1 MSGPSP
7 RVLEHMVDVVSYPEG
22 KKCSSHRLLRLL
34 KIRLV
39 DEQEIFERAQLGLQT
54 VLTPTEI
61 FLRDPNS
68 DLKCLA
74 GSHVAIVMDRSW
86 ALLIEISALCVSR
99 SIVSRHVNGIQ
110 TSRDHM
116 IIFVIAKEVAMKIQ
130 KNVVFLNVVSGVSLM
145 ETVGNLTIASSIYNS
160 FSWIIISNRVAFN
173 GGIGL
178 SGKLNMVPMMEKRVS
193 TTVKLKYKMAMAL
206 SGDDVGFNVKNVD
219 DRDLK
224 CVFINSNSKN
234 DPATEAAN
242 FTFQVIVLNY
252 PGQTRNKNAQVINC
266 HTSHIAVKFA
276 KLLTKIDRRSGKE
289 REKEPNF
296 VKNGDTL
303 IVKMNPTKPVVVET
317 FSAYPPF
324 SRFVVE
330 KHFYMAFCETNFDML
345 QVGFVPDR
353 LPAEETLRFR

>member
-1 MSGPSP
+1 MAGPSP
-7 RVLEHMVDVVSYPEG
+7 RVLEHMIDVVLYPEG

-39 DEQEIFERAQLGLQT
+39 AEQEIFERVQLELQT

-74 GSHVAIVMDRSW
+74 GLHVAIVMDRSW

-116 IIFVIAKEVAMKIQ
+116 IIFVIVKEVAMKIQ

-145 ETVGNLTIASSIYNS
+145 EIVGNLTIASSIYNS
-160 FSWIIISNRVAFN
+160 FSGIIISNRVAFN

-178 SGKLNMVPMMEKRVS
+178 NGTLKLDMIVS
-193 TTVKLKYKMAMAL
+193 IGLTTKIKSVEMHHESLSKAL

-224 CVFINSNSKN
+224 W
-234 DPATEAAN
+234 
-242 FTFQVIVLNY
+242 VL
-252 PGQTRNKNAQVINC
+252 
-266 HTSHIAVKFA
+266 
-276 KLLTKIDRRSGKE
+276 
-289 REKEPNF
+289 
-296 VKNGDTL
+296 L
-303 IVKMNPTKPVVVET
+303 I
-317 FSAYPPF
+317 
-324 SRFVVE
+324 
-330 KHFYMAFCETNFDML
+330 
-345 QVGFVPDR
+345 Q
-353 LPAEETLRFR
+353 TLRMILPRKLPTSLFK